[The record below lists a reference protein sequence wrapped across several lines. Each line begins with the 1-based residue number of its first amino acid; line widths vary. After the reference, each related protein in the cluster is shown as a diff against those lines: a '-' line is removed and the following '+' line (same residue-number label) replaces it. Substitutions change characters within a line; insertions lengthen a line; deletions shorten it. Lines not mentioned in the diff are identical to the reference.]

1 MLFSHKENDGA
12 LQPWNEQLVHVGA
25 ALIKKRIEFLGDFR
39 GLVTRSYQ
47 ALTGVAEEPGITYVP
62 SFDCT
67 PGEKDTIEASF
78 QLALV
83 DHQQEEY
90 RIGYSLVGPHRDEF
104 VFQINKLD
112 VRNFASQGQHKTF
125 LIALKLAEFFYLKE
139 RCNETPLLLL
149 DDVLSEMDGHRSQ
162 RLLEATATLGQVFIT
177 STDERAIN
185 WTQVISSDPKKFYI
199 RQGNIDRVESGP
211 YIN

>member
-1 MLFSHKENDGA
+1 M
-12 LQPWNEQLVHVGA
+12 
-25 ALIKKRIEFLGDFR
+25 EFLDDFR
-39 GLVTRSYQ
+39 PLVTRSFQ
-47 ALTGVAEEPGITYVP
+47 ALTGTAEEPWLLYVP

-67 PGEKDTIEASF
+67 DGGKDMIEARY
-78 QLALV
+78 QQALL
-83 DHQQEEY
+83 DQQQEEY
-90 RIGYSLVGPHRDEF
+90 RIGHSLVGPHRDEV

-139 RCNETPLLLL
+139 QCNETPMLLL
-149 DDVLSEMDGHRSQ
+149 DDVLSEMDGRRSQ
-162 RLLEATATLGQVFIT
+162 RLLETTATLGQVFIT

-185 WTQVISSDPKKFYI
+185 WAQVISSDPKKFYI

-211 YIN
+211 YIH